1 MYESYHLGL
10 FLTDIVSKMGA
21 IIFRVIVI
29 AALMSDFAFE
39 WDQVL
44 TSGWLLEIV
53 LVER

>member
-29 AALMSDFAFE
+29 AALISDFAFE
-39 WDQVL
+39 LGSSLDIWMAA
-44 TSGWLLEIV
+44 
-53 LVER
+53 